1 MPAFCLGENGSA
13 LRPFPARFYA
23 SERLKTRI
31 PKAVQMELFRLK
43 WTTSKTTDFPVEMN
57 HPLNSRF
64 SG

>member
-43 WTTSKTTDFPVEMN
+43 WTTSKTTDFPVETN
-57 HPLNSRF
+57 HPQNSTF